1 MQFSASQI
9 AKWAG
14 GEIVGDPEVK
24 VSEFC
29 KIEEGR
35 PGAITFLSNPKYTP
49 YIYSTKASIVLVS
62 RQFVPEHEVK
72 ATMIKVDDP
81 YGTLASILEMASR
94 MLYTHPVGIE
104 SPSFVGE
111 GTLIPDD
118 AYIGAFAYVGK
129 NVKLGKGVK
138 IYPQVYIGDNCEID
152 DDTVLYAGCKVYY
165 RVKIGKRC
173 ILHSGSVV
181 GADGFGFAPVDGHY
195 HKIPQV
201 GIVEIG
207 DDVEIG
213 ANTTVDRSTMGA
225 TRIGNGVK
233 LDNLIMIAHN
243 VEVGDDTVMAAQAG
257 IAGSTKVG
265 SSCRIGGQVG
275 LAGHIKIGDN
285 VEIGAQSGIQR
296 NVRDGSRVIGSPAV
310 DIGDFARQVVYLKNI
325 GSLNNRVDELEKKLK
340 NNENKCD

>member
-1 MQFSASQI
+1 MQFSAAQI
-9 AKWAG
+9 AQMAG
-14 GEIVGDPEVK
+14 GELVGNPDVK
-24 VSEFC
+24 VSEIS
-29 KIEEGR
+29 KIEEGK
-35 PGAITFLSNPKYTP
+35 PGTLTFLANPKYTP
-49 YIYSTKASIVLVS
+49 YIYKTEASIVLVG
-62 RQFVPEHEVK
+62 RDFEPEHPVE
-72 ATMIKVDDP
+72 ATLIKVDDP
-81 YGTLASILEMASR
+81 YGTLAIILEMASK
-94 MLYTHPVGIE
+94 MLYHHPSGVE
-104 SPSFVGE
+104 SPSHVAQGVE
-111 GTLIPDD
+111 VPED
-118 AYIGAFAYVGK
+118 AYVGAFAYVGH

-138 IYPQVYIGDNCEID
+138 IYPQVYVGDNCEIGD
-152 DDTVLYAGCKVYY
+152 GTVLYPGCKIYHGMKV
-165 RVKIGKRC
+165 GKRC
-173 ILHSGSVV
+173 IFHAGVV
-181 GADGFGFAPVDGHY
+181 IGADGFGFAPINGHY

-243 VEVGDDTVMAAQAG
+243 VEVGADTVMAAQAG

-296 NVRDGSRVIGSPAV
+296 NIKAGSRVIGSPAV
-310 DIGDFARQVVYLKNI
+310 EIGEFARQVVYMKNLA
-325 GSLNNRVDELEKKLK
+325 SLNNRVNEIEKKLK
-340 NNENKCD
+340 DNI